1 MFWHKIWKQDS
12 CSHNICYVFFFSFFL
27 CLVSFYSLRYF
38 FVFSWS
44 SVLRFFDLFNFETSK
59 HKARRAKEFN
69 SHWIVVQP
77 PIFQFESHQEQTNQT
92 LLQLHLLYL
101 VSSWL
106 PKTKI
111 WYQTPQVF
119 QTVSFLYFV
128 SVIVCTLFSV
138 VYLIFNMLSSLDD
151 FIWVGSRVV
160 RVPFDN

>member
-27 CLVSFYSLRYF
+27 CLVSFYSLRFF

-59 HKARRAKEFN
+59 HKARRAREFN

-77 PIFQFESHQEQTNQT
+77 PIFQFESHQEQTNQI

-119 QTVSFLYFV
+119 QTVLFLYFV
-128 SVIVCTLFSV
+128 SVIVCTPFSV